1 MPSKTVVI
9 NPGALYLEPG
19 NKKNDFMFN
28 SNFPTKV
35 SLRNMVDLFSSSHLK
50 KYSRQFVE
58 RLSGFLERHTFFQYF
73 PIQSSFHFKVN
84 EFDRAICNSCELSRD
99 INHSIHSDEN

>member
-1 MPSKTVVI
+1 
-9 NPGALYLEPG
+9 
-19 NKKNDFMFN
+19 
-28 SNFPTKV
+28 
-35 SLRNMVDLFSSSHLK
+35 MVDLFFRSHFK

-99 INHSIHSDEN
+99 INHHSIHTDENQHKLLVDI